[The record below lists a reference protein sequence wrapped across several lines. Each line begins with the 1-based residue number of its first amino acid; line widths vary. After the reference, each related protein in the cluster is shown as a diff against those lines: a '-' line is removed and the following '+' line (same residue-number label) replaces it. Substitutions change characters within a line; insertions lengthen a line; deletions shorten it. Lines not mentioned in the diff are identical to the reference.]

1 LVGDLLGHGGHWR
14 DLRGVIGGVDRR
26 RVVLLLM
33 LLLELLVT
41 SRMSLGLGA
50 WGIRQAL
57 SRSRVVN
64 GGIIDGCS

>member
-14 DLRGVIGGVDRR
+14 DLRCVIGGVDRR
-26 RVVLLLM
+26 GVVLLLL

-41 SRMSLGLGA
+41 NRMGLGLGS

-57 SRSRVVN
+57 SRNRVVN